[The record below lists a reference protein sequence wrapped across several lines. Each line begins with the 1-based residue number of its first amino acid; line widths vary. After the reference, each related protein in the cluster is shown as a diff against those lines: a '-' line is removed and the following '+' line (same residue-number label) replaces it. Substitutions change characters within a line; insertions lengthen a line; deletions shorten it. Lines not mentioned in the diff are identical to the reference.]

1 MENQFSSYFI
11 QEIWNKFSQDE
22 RIEIIRTTIWQGLSE
37 YEAEREQGD
46 SIADFAFEL
55 EPQGIHAV
63 IENFNGQN
71 SKEEC
76 PTPMIMKFLDVFG
89 SMQKKKIFIPELNKT
104 VTFTLSA
111 KAIKTINKNGAY
123 QTLKKA
129 GLI

>member
-1 MENQFSSYFI
+1 MELSMYSI

-89 SMQKKKIFIPELNKT
+89 SMQEKKILEEKQKKKMEII
-104 VTFTLSA
+104 
-111 KAIKTINKNGAY
+111 
-123 QTLKKA
+123 
-129 GLI
+129 